1 MDILPRIQSADSLN
15 PIPQEATISVT
26 KIRAY
31 HEAFLALV
39 EMSNN
44 GTELISNS
52 ALDQEQIYMINNLLI
67 GVPSGVRKI
76 VLKGKD
82 EATAHLLID
91 WNILDPLNLRL
102 DLARFAAQTPLSPEN
117 IPNLPRAA

>member
-1 MDILPRIQSADSLN
+1 
-15 PIPQEATISVT
+15 
-26 KIRAY
+26 
-31 HEAFLALV
+31 
-39 EMSNN
+39 MSNN
-44 GTELISNS
+44 GTKLISNS